1 MPYWFNLVQ
10 VGNALKGHSLS
21 KFAIVILAID
31 AIDVIDGASLKA
43 VITVPYQ
50 PEWCR
55 SKLILS
61 L

>member
-1 MPYWFNLVQ
+1 MILFSQEPFTLITVNR
-10 VGNALKGHSLS
+10 
-21 KFAIVILAID
+21 FAIVLLAID
-31 AIDVIDGASLKA
+31 AIDVIDGAGFIA

>member
-1 MPYWFNLVQ
+1 ML
-10 VGNALKGHSLS
+10 
-21 KFAIVILAID
+21 LAID
-31 AIDVIDGASLKA
+31 AIDVIDVIDEASLKA